1 MSEFLWKVVNQY
13 ENEIIM
19 EHTSHSVYFSMKE
32 TAVYI
37 EQSFLQSLLQLDFLS
52 LPYHSL
58 LASIDMIA
66 ACLQGFTSIH
76 QVYSLPTSFLSLL
89 PSLLQRSFSSKQQ
102 QSLHQAYLSLL
113 QALPPHTSSFTS
125 LFTHFFTLPISQ
137 PSTWVTRQSR
147 FTQIEKTLM
156 TCSRWYSS
164 HQDQQNLLYCSQLLQ
179 DCLQH
184 PTEFSLHLISS
195 LSSDLMVSSMDSLLS
210 LFSKQ
215 LTPEVCE
222 SLVLCLGRLLL
233 NMDVS
238 VQWLDWLLQWVEK
251 SCTCYMRDIRGDVG
265 SWARS
270 ACILQLEELVD
281 KLVLGFSNET
291 PSSFT
296 QPIQV
301 QGINKYIQTE
311 YGIARMIDEEMI
323 QFCFGTEGSLLFPYS
338 TIPIQS
344 LYSQADHFPPTQS
357 FNQDNHFPP
366 TQSFNQDHH
375 FPPTQSNLP
384 EEKIECLCK
393 VLLKQSAEQHS
404 IIRNHAYSILS
415 YLLQLQPYQ
424 LPFLQHLQ
432 SYIKKDGDDLIDQ
445 LIFYLH
451 LSDCVEIVMNGLI
464 FVVGGNTPVLTEKTT
479 KKFIEYLQT
488 DPIDGFLKLMLK
500 ILVNEFTKGNN
511 GFYPALKTF
520 TICIQTIFIQSMLS
534 EEEMNQL
541 LQIIKKA
548 SLRYKNKIAVLNL
561 LLELLQSIGS
571 SIESSKE
578 AVQLFLPF
586 LSSSFSH
593 VTCINM
599 KFIIDS

>member
-1 MSEFLWKVVNQY
+1 MSEFLWKVVKQY
-13 ENEIIM
+13 ENEMII

-32 TAVYI
+32 TSVFL
-37 EQSFLQSLLQLDFLS
+37 EQTFLQPLLQLDFLS
-52 LPYHSL
+52 LSYHSL
-58 LASIDMIA
+58 LASIEMIA

-76 QVYSLPTSFLSLL
+76 QVYSLPSSFLSLL

-125 LFTHFFTLPISQ
+125 LFTHFFTIPISQ
-137 PSTWVTRQSR
+137 PSTWITRQTR

-156 TCSRWYSS
+156 TCSRCYSS

-195 LSSDLMVSSMDSLLS
+195 LSSDLVVSSMDSLLS

-215 LTPEVCE
+215 LAPEVCE

-238 VQWLDWLLQWVEK
+238 SQWLDWLLLWVEK
-251 SCTCYMRDIRGDVG
+251 SCSCYMRDIRGDVG

-281 KLVLGFSNET
+281 KLILGFSNKT

-344 LYSQADHFPPTQS
+344 LSQADDFPPTQS
-357 FNQDNHFPP
+357 FGQDNHFPP
-366 TQSFNQDHH
+366 TQSLGQADN
-375 FPPTQSNLP
+375 FPPTQLNIP

-393 VLLKQSAEQHS
+393 ILLKQSAEQHS
-404 IIRNHAYSILS
+404 VIRNHAYSILS
-415 YLLQLQPYQ
+415 YLIQLQPYQ

-432 SYIKKDGDDLIDQ
+432 SYVKKEGDDLIDQ

-451 LSDCVEIVMNGLI
+451 LPDCVEIVMNGLI
-464 FVVGGNTPVLTEKTT
+464 FVVGGNTPVLTEETT

-488 DPIDGFLKLMLK
+488 DPIDGFLKLMLT
-500 ILVNEFTKGNN
+500 ILINEYTKGNN

-520 TICIQTIFIQSMLS
+520 TICVQTIFIQSMLS

-561 LLELLQSIGS
+561 LLELLQSISS

-586 LSSSFSH
+586 LSSSFLH
-593 VTCINM
+593 VWCINI